1 MTQNKKS
8 YNYDESA
15 ILITALMVV
24 AMFVAGMVYNKE
36 YFKQHKQRQI
46 EKLQSLKNIETI
58 AFKQFSR

>member
-8 YNYDESA
+8 YGLNEMGVWVA
-15 ILITALMVV
+15 AVMVV